1 MLLHEDEGAGR
12 PTSQLT
18 LDSLLF
24 SYGDKVDMNNP
35 LVADL
40 RQSSTWLSDDCLSGL
55 ILQILP
61 LDRKVQILLPNLL
74 VSDLVWFPSNLAVLL
89 GSLP

>member
-24 SYGDKVDMNNP
+24 SFGDKVDLNIHW
-35 LVADL
+35 
-40 RQSSTWLSDDCLSGL
+40 SL
-55 ILQILP
+55 IC
-61 LDRKVQILLPNLL
+61 DK
-74 VSDLVWFPSNLAVLL
+74 VLL
-89 GSLP
+89 GYRMIAFLVLSFRYYL